1 MKIWLDAQL
10 SPALAPWMSA
20 QFAVSAVAVRDL
32 GLRDSADREIFFA
45 AREALAILIT
55 KDSDFVRLL
64 ENFGPPPRVIW
75 LTFGN
80 TSNARLKK
88 IFAQTLTRALDLI
101 QAGEVVVEI
110 SASWPGGGDI
120 VL

>member
-1 MKIWLDAQL
+1 M
-10 SPALAPWMSA
+10 
-20 QFAVSAVAVRDL
+20 

-45 AREALAILIT
+45 AREALAILFT
-55 KDSDFVRLL
+55 KEIDFVRLL
-64 ENFGPPPRVIW
+64 EKFGPPPRVIW

-101 QAGEVVVEI
+101 QAGEAVVEI
-110 SASWPGGGDI
+110 SARWAGGADI